1 MPLSLGER
9 ARVWGILDNLADI
22 IWRSAHAED
31 DADAM
36 ALNALR
42 IKEAA
47 ALKSC
52 DVVLVKEAINVAKK
66 AAHKAVSEQRR
77 VFDTLDGSHVL
88 KVEELVEAE
97 DAVCDS
103 YSEDDP
109 CDVLLVLAVSS
120 FAFRHASTEIMYM
133 YSEVRRQIEIDAD
146 CVAYPQGEYF
156 VDLGNGFDAH
166 FGLHDAW
173 DFFMRF
179 PAGHFA
185 IKLHPLNPK
194 EPVSVNNPV
203 GVLNLTDNSNELVD
217 SLLEGRRIHY
227 HRDRTIG
234 LNNSRL
240 MSPEY
245 SCKQFI
251 SFDLA
256 MKQAI
261 ELKELFRKMCAT
273 CGKKTT
279 MCCSRCD
286 VLAYCNEECQRADWA
301 AHKLICHK

>member
-1 MPLSLGER
+1 MPPSLGER

-42 IKEAA
+42 RKEAA

-52 DVVLVKEAINVAKK
+52 DVVLVKEAINVARE
-66 AAHKAVSEQRR
+66 AAEKAVYDMRR
-77 VFDTLDGSHVL
+77 LIETGVVL
-88 KVEELVEAE
+88 PVKIEELVEAE
-97 DAVCDS
+97 KAVRDS
-103 YSEDDP
+103 YSEVDP

-120 FAFRHASTEIMYM
+120 LAFSAASSEVMYM
-133 YSEVRRQIEIDAD
+133 YRDLRMQIEIDAD
-146 CVAYPQGEYF
+146 RVAYPQVEYF
-156 VDLGNGFDAH
+156 VDLENGFNAH

-173 DFFMRF
+173 DFFMKL
-179 PAGHFA
+179 PEGHFA
-185 IKLHPLNPK
+185 TKLHPLNPK
-194 EPVSVNNPV
+194 EPVSVDNPV

-217 SLLEGRRIHY
+217 LLLEGRSIHY

-234 LNNSRL
+234 VNNSRL

-301 AHKLICHK
+301 VHKLICHK